1 MATKL
6 VKIIS
11 NQSGPFNVSNNLVDI
26 TLPAYLGACDL
37 SDTCVELN
45 LKMKQSDGT
54 AIDDLFDYGFAITG
68 RLDSTCLIKNV
79 KFSSDKG
86 GVLEEIAQP
95 NILHA
100 NLSPFETDFEAR
112 QDDWYYGQ
120 SGHRRADG
128 NSGQFNFGTFID
140 KVDNGTT
147 LSKQRTSL
155 KLPLTSLLGIAKMK
169 QFSNKLFGDC
179 KIHLEFEDNLSTVA
193 TLFEQYVDNTVY
205 TGAVNATAKTLTLT
219 NQLVPN
225 GNNVWNGM
233 PIDSVV
239 ADAPIDALST
249 ANPAVISIKG
259 PTTAP
264 AQKYIQPKVGD
275 TIIISGVTGTDKDDI
290 NGTFTANALVPNST
304 EAELSLNS
312 SGKSFDATNA
322 KITVLRT
329 NGTVL
334 SSSYSQSAKTVVYTL
349 SDDDF
354 IQEAEA
360 GALSPTLVG
369 TQSFQARRNSVVSTD
384 LTYEIEDVHI
394 IVPQY
399 LLSPAQVNSMESKM
413 KRGVNMNFLTYEV
426 ERINMPSIVKSTQYD
441 RQFDLRSGVI
451 NAMMLTPTQNNLLS
465 ITDGA
470 SSFRWRLNG
479 LEQTNRDI
487 VINQSLYN
495 DRLLSVLSSGNIKV
509 RNLAP
514 NSFIAPQSVPL
525 SPEQQVLQI
534 RLNQGSQSD
543 STAKILF
550 LYKQV
555 RRAIK
560 ASNSMVQ
567 VV

>member
-26 TLPAYLGACDL
+26 TLPSYLGACDL

-45 LKMKQSDGT
+45 LKMKKNDGT
-54 AIDDLFDYGFAITG
+54 PINDLFDYGFNQKG

-95 NILHA
+95 NVLHA

-120 SGHRRADG
+120 SGHRRANG
-128 NSGQFNFGTFID
+128 NNGQFNFGTFID

-147 LSKQRTSL
+147 LSRQRTSL
-155 KLPLTSLLGIAKMK
+155 KLPLTSLLGMAKMK

-179 KIHLEFEDNLSTVA
+179 QIHLEFEDNTSTVSG
-193 TLFEQYVDNTVY
+193 LFEQYVDATVY
-205 TGAVNATAKTLTLT
+205 SGAVDETNKTITLT

-233 PIDSVV
+233 PIDVSV
-239 ADAPIDALST
+239 ADAPINNLST
-249 ANPAVISIKG
+249 ANPAVLSIKG
-259 PTTAP
+259 PTTTP
-264 AQKYIQPKVGD
+264 VQKYIQPKVGD
-275 TIIISGVTGTDKDDI
+275 TIIISGVTGDDKDEI
-290 NGTFTANALVPNST
+290 NGTFTATALVPNST
-304 EAELSLNS
+304 EVELNLNS
-312 SGKSFDATNA
+312 SGKTFDTTNA
-322 KITVLRT
+322 KITVKRT
-329 NGTVL
+329 NGKVL

-354 IQEAEA
+354 FEESKA
-360 GALSPTLVG
+360 GAVEPTLVA
-369 TQSFQARRNSVVSTD
+369 TQSFQARTGSVGNAD

-426 ERINMPSIVKSTQYD
+426 ERINMPVIAKSTQYD

-451 NAMMLTPTQNNLLS
+451 NAMMLTPAQNDLLS
-465 ITDGA
+465 IADGA

-534 RLNQGSQSD
+534 RLNQGSGGD
-543 STAKILF
+543 STAKILY

>member
-54 AIDDLFDYGFAITG
+54 PINDLFDYGFSTQPPF
-68 RLDSTCLIKNV
+68 DSTCLIKNV
-79 KFSSDKG
+79 RFSNDKG
-86 GVLEEIAQP
+86 GTLEEIAQP
-95 NILHA
+95 NVLHA

-128 NSGQFNFGTFID
+128 NNGLYNFGTFLD

-179 KIHLEFEDNLSTVA
+179 HIHLEFEDNLATVS
-193 TLFEQYVDNTVY
+193 TLFQHYADNTSYSGVY
-205 TGAVNATAKTLTLT
+205 SNAAKTMVLSD
-219 NQLVPN
+219 QLVPN
-225 GNNVWNGM
+225 QNNIWVGM
-233 PIDSVV
+233 PV
-239 ADAPIDALST
+239 
-249 ANPAVISIKG
+249 
-259 PTTAP
+259 
-264 AQKYIQPKVGD
+264 
-275 TIIISGVTGTDKDDI
+275 TITQAGGGGTSK
-290 NGTFTANALVPNST
+290 NT
-304 EAELSLNS
+304 
-312 SGKSFDATNA
+312 
-322 KITVLRT
+322 
-329 NGTVL
+329 
-334 SSSYSQSAKTVVYTL
+334 
-349 SDDDF
+349 
-354 IQEAEA
+354 
-360 GALSPTLVG
+360 
-369 TQSFQARRNSVVSTD
+369 SVVSISYNPTSRQTTITFADALGTD
-384 LTYEIEDVHI
+384 SAGATFKARASAVANANLTYEIEDVHI

-413 KRGVNMNFLTYEV
+413 KRGVNMQFLTYEV
-426 ERINMPSIVKSTQYD
+426 ERINMPAITANTQYD

-451 NAMMLTPTQNNLLS
+451 NAMMLTPPQNELVSVADNA
-465 ITDGA
+465 T
-470 SSFRWRLNG
+470 SFRWRLNG

-509 RNLAP
+509 RNLSP
-514 NSFIAPQSVPL
+514 VSFVAPQSVPL

-534 RLNQGSQSD
+534 RLNQGSSG
-543 STAKILF
+543 STAKILY

-560 ASNSMVQ
+560 ASNTMVQ